1 MHRMYTYKLI
11 YSMFDLHSNNKNNNN
26 GVCEYFLIGK
36 SWQTL
41 QDMAAQATAD
51 TDAGE
56 VKVRFLAVSS
66 SHLVH
71 R

>member
-1 MHRMYTYKLI
+1 
-11 YSMFDLHSNNKNNNN
+11 MFDLHSNNKNNNN
-26 GVCEYFLIGK
+26 GVSKYFLIGT

-41 QDMAAQATAD
+41 QDMAAQTTAD

-56 VKVRFLAVSS
+56 VKVCSLVVLSG
-66 SHLVH
+66 HIVH